1 MTTLCARVSVLS
13 ASLALL
19 AASVH
24 AQVGG
29 TVPTDGE
36 VRFDRS
42 PETLLVSYLEIA
54 GEWAE
59 QDLTPLVRIYGDG
72 TVRVHRPQGIE
83 GAGSYLAKLGAAELH
98 RLLVAIVDAV
108 DGFDTNAVEASKQQA
123 EQARVAASLAAGA
136 APVFHGVSDD
146 SISVFE
152 LHLLGYRAAGEAF
165 FAGEID
171 RQLSWLGL
179 ETDAG
184 RFPGV
189 EAIRNLRSVELE
201 LRALWNRNDLVR
213 TGQ

>member
-1 MTTLCARVSVLS
+1 MTTLCARVSVLC

-29 TVPTDGE
+29 TAPTDGE

-72 TVRVHRPQGIE
+72 TVRVHRPQGIV
-83 GAGSYLAKLGAAELH
+83 GAGSYELELEAAELN
-98 RLLVAIVDAV
+98 RLLVTIVNAL
-108 DGFDTNAVEASKQQA
+108 DGFDARAVEASKKQA
-123 EQARVAASLAAGA
+123 EEARVAVSLAAGA

-152 LHLLGYRAAGEAF
+152 LQLWGHRAAGEIF

-184 RFPGV
+184 RFPGI
-189 EAIRNLRSVELE
+189 EAIQRLRSVELE
-201 LRALWNRNDLVR
+201 LRALWDRDDLVR
-213 TGQ
+213 TVP